1 MGSSTDEFVKHF
13 EKLSAMQGRYETW
26 DAMVSTFAAAIA
38 SASMNSCQWLVDRA
52 QAAMKN
58 TNVTAEQMDELH
70 ALIVDSLEN
79 EPDQDMLGDAY
90 MRLEIGNKAIGQFF
104 TPYNIARMMA
114 EVNTDIEKVKHHID
128 EHGYLSVNE
137 PAAGGGANLIALAN
151 HLKREGVNYQR
162 SVLFV
167 AQELSEL
174 TALSCYVQMS
184 LLGMPGIVLIGDTL
198 RMDFRFELWTPMLAL
213 DETWLYRMMFE
224 RLFK

>member
-1 MGSSTDEFVKHF
+1 MGSSTDTFVRHF
-13 EKLSAMQGRYETW
+13 EKLSARQGRYETW
-26 DAMVSTFAAAIA
+26 DAMVSTLAAAIA

-70 ALIVDSLEN
+70 ALIVDSLEK
-79 EPDQDMLGDAY
+79 EPNQDMLGDAY
-90 MRLEIGNKAIGQFF
+90 MRLEIGNKGIGQFF
-104 TPYNIARMMA
+104 TPYNISKMMSDMSFD
-114 EVNTDIEKVKHHID
+114 VEKVKDHIE
-128 EHGYLSVNE
+128 EHGYWTVNE
-137 PAAGGGANLIALAN
+137 PAAGGGANLIAMAN
-151 HLKREGVNYQR
+151 VLRQSGINYQR

-213 DETWLYRMMFE
+213 DETWLYRMMFR
-224 RLFK
+224 RLFT